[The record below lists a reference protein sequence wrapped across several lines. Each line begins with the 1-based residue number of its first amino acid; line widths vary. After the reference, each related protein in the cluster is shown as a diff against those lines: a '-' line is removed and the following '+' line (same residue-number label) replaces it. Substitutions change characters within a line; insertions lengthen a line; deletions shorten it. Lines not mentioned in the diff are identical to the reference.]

1 MGKRIFLCTNSITL
15 QKVVE
20 WSLADNDYDFVHV
33 KNVKEVKNLLK
44 RDVPDLIILDQ
55 DLSGNGGGIS
65 LSAEIKSSQKNAG
78 IPVIFLLRELDSDEK
93 DNDVSSVAKN
103 CKAEKILGM
112 PFESKELENT
122 VKELLRSSL
131 SETDQSIKKAS
142 SSARKEG
149 VSLTEEF
156 DKDGNYAEKTESKEI
171 DLVCDGLEKG
181 MMKKDR
187 EGEVAETGLWESGT
201 REGAFNEK
209 ADTGFERSLTI
220 WLKGIVQEEIGGI
233 IERMVPKLTKKIVQ
247 DQIEK
252 LIDKETLAKIID
264 QNREFISKIM
274 ADEAPNIVREVA
286 ERMVP
291 EMAEKII
298 REEIEH
304 IKQGYC

>member
-33 KNVKEVKNLLK
+33 KNVKEVKNILK
-44 RDVPDLIILDQ
+44 RDVPNLIILDQ
-55 DLSGNGGGIS
+55 DLPGNGGGIS
-65 LSAEIKSSQKNAG
+65 LCAEIKSSQKHAG

-93 DNDVSSVAKN
+93 ENEESSVARN

-112 PFESKELENT
+112 PFESRELENT
-122 VKELLRSSL
+122 VKKLLQSSL

-142 SSARKEG
+142 SSARKGEA
-149 VSLTEEF
+149 SLTEEF
-156 DKDGNYAEKTESKEI
+156 DKDGESTEKIESKDI
-171 DLVCDGLEKG
+171 DLACGGLDKE
-181 MMKKDR
+181 MMEKDR
-187 EGEVAETGLWESGT
+187 EGEVAEIGVWESNI
-201 REGAFNEK
+201 REESYEK
-209 ADTGFERSLTI
+209 GDTGFEHSLTI
-220 WLKGIVQEEIGGI
+220 WLKGIVQEEIGEI

-298 REEIEH
+298 REEIER